1 MENKTALIV
10 GATGLVG
17 RQILDVLLKNDYYHQ
32 ILIVS
37 RRTVDVKDNRIKEL
51 IIDFDNF
58 DKVKDQIS
66 ANDYYCS
73 IGTTM
78 KQAGSKEAFLK
89 IDHTY
94 PLKLAQHAL
103 EDSNFEQFLL
113 VSSYGA
119 NSNSSLF
126 YNEVKGRTEQV
137 LKEMN
142 LKKLLIFQPSLLLG
156 YRKDFRF
163 FEETAKLVSIILSFF
178 IIGTRLRFWAIKGLE
193 VAKAMFVVAK
203 RKEDPGVHVYKPIQM
218 IKISAHD
225 N

>member
-37 RRTVDVKDNRIKEL
+37 RRTVGVKDNRIKEL

-58 DKVKDQIS
+58 DEFKDQMS

-78 KQAGSKEAFLK
+78 KLAGSKEAFLK
-89 IDHTY
+89 IDY
-94 PLKLAQHAL
+94 SCPINLAQHAL
-103 EDSNFEQFLL
+103 EDPNFEQFLL

-119 NSNSSLF
+119 NSESSLF
-126 YNEVKGRTEQV
+126 YNEVKGKTEDA

-142 LKKLLIFQPSLLLG
+142 LKKLLIFRPSLLLG

-163 FEETAKLVSIILSFF
+163 FEEAAKLVSTVLSFF

-203 RKEDPGVHVYKPIQM
+203 RKEDPGVHVYKPLQM
-218 IKISAHD
+218 LQISARD

>member
-17 RQILDVLLKNDYYHQ
+17 RQVLDVLLKNDYYSEV
-32 ILIVS
+32 LVVC
-37 RRTVDVKDNRIKEL
+37 RRSVGVKDNRIKEI
-51 IIDFDNF
+51 IIDFDKF
-58 DKVKDQIS
+58 EEYQDQIS

-78 KQAGSKEAFLK
+78 KQAGSKDVFWK
-89 IDHTY
+89 VDYSY
-94 PLKLAQHAL
+94 PIKLAKRAL
-103 EDSNFEQFLL
+103 SDPKFEQFLL

-119 NSNSSLF
+119 NSESSLF
-126 YNEVKGRTEQV
+126 YNEVKGKTEQA

-163 FEETAKLVSIILSFF
+163 FEETAKLVSTVLSFF
-178 IIGTRLRFWAIKGLE
+178 IIGTRLRFWAIKGFE
-193 VAKAMFVVAK
+193 VAKAMFIIAK
-203 RKEDPGVHVYKPIQM
+203 RKEDPGVHVYKPLEIL
-218 IKISAHD
+218 KISSHGS
-225 N
+225 

>member
-17 RQILDVLLKNDYYHQ
+17 RQLLDVLLKNDYYHQ

-37 RRTVDVKDNRIKEL
+37 RRTVGVKDNRIKEL
-51 IIDFDNF
+51 IINF
-58 DKVKDQIS
+58 DSFDDFKDQIS

-89 IDHTY
+89 IDYSY
-94 PLKLAQHAL
+94 PIKLAQHAL
-103 EDSNFEQFLL
+103 EDPNFEQFLL

-119 NSNSSLF
+119 NSKSSLF
-126 YNEVKGRTEQV
+126 YNEVKGKTEEA

-156 YRKDFRF
+156 YRKDFRLL
-163 FEETAKLVSIILSFF
+163 EEMAKLLSSILSFF

-203 RKEDPGVHVYKPIQM
+203 RKESPGVHVYKPLQM
-218 IKISAHD
+218 LKISAND